1 MYEDRGCLKRRVFGL
16 KVSRVSLMLRYVM
29 RVMGVV
35 YSAAPL
41 QVLYNLLS
49 SAVVKQKSMMSRGW
63 TCDDE
68 IRNVDFR
75 IHDMIVG

>member
-1 MYEDRGCLKRRVFGL
+1 MYEDRRCLKRRVIGL
-16 KVSRVSLMLRYVM
+16 EVSHVSLMLRYVT
-29 RVMGVV
+29 RVTSVV

-49 SAVVKQKSMMSRGW
+49 SAGVKQTSMMSRGW

-68 IRNVDFR
+68 I
-75 IHDMIVG
+75 